1 MTTAELESELEK
13 WQNAVKHS
21 LSTIKWLEQRGDEKT
36 KRIREL
42 EAHVKDLGGT
52 P

>member
-1 MTTAELESELEK
+1 MARKTPTTELEH
-13 WQNAVKHS
+13 WQRAAAHCR
-21 LSTIKWLEQRGDEKT
+21 STIKWLEERGDEKT

-42 EAHVKDLGGT
+42 ETQVKQLGGR